1 MAFITELDVV
11 NRCLATM
18 GELPINSLE
27 GTRNPIVTNA
37 RSAFR
42 DVGIEEQAQGWW
54 FNTEIVKL
62 SPQGAEPAEPGY
74 YRPPTDCLSLAT
86 KDDFNPSW
94 LSVRNRKLY
103 DNGRAEFY
111 TGTQDMQVKIIRL
124 IPFDDLPY
132 NAQRLIRDSVVFKFQ
147 MDYDGDE
154 LKIQQAEA
162 RYTEAYAI
170 CMADHIRSVK
180 ANLLYKGSYGSAV
193 VRSRLPTGRTGRWR
207 G

>member
-27 GTRNPIVTNA
+27 GSRNPIVTNA
-37 RSAFR
+37 RVAFN

-54 FNTEIVKL
+54 FNSEVVTL
-62 SPQGAEPAEPGY
+62 QPQSAVPGQPGIY
-74 YRPPTDCLSLAT
+74 QPPSDCLALST
-86 KDDFNPSW
+86 VRDVNPEW
-94 LSVRNRKLY
+94 LSIRNRQLY
-103 DNGRAEFY
+103 DNGKAEYY
-111 TGTQDMQVKIIRL
+111 TGTQPMRVHIIRL

-147 MDYDGDE
+147 MDYDGDQ

-170 CMADHIRSVK
+170 CMADHTRSVK
-180 ANLLYKGSYGSAV
+180 ANLLYKGSAGSTLM
-193 VRSRLPTGRTGRWR
+193 RSRYAYGATGRWR

>member
-1 MAFITELDVV
+1 MSFITELDVV

-42 DVGIEEQAQGWW
+42 DVGIEEQAPGWW
-54 FNTEIVKL
+54 FNTEIVEL
-62 SPQGAEPAEPGY
+62 DPQGAEPGVPGF

-94 LSVRNRKLY
+94 LSIRNRKLY
-103 DNGRAEFY
+103 DNGKASFH
-111 TGTQDMQVKIIRL
+111 TGTNRMQVKIVRL

-132 NAQRLIRDSVVFKFQ
+132 NAQRLIRDSVVLKFQ

-154 LKIQQAEA
+154 LKIRQAEA
-162 RYTEAYAI
+162 SYSAAYGI
-170 CMADHIRSVK
+170 CMSDHIRSVK
-180 ANLLYKGSYGSAV
+180 ANLLYKGSAGSAV
-193 VRSRLPTGRTGRWR
+193 ARSRIPYGRVGRWR
-207 G
+207 S

>member
-11 NRCLATM
+11 NRCLSTM

-37 RSAFR
+37 RVAFN
-42 DVGIEEQAQGWW
+42 DVNIEEQAQGWW
-54 FNTEIVKL
+54 FNTEIVSL
-62 SPQGAEPAEPGY
+62 LPQTSTPGVPGI
-74 YRPPTDCLSLAT
+74 YRPPTDCLSLST
-86 KDDFNPSW
+86 VGDFNPEW
-94 LSVRNRKLY
+94 LSIRNRQLY
-103 DNGRAEFY
+103 DNGKAEY
-111 TGTQDMQVKIIRL
+111 HTGTQPMRVKIVRL
-124 IPFDDLPY
+124 VPFDDLPY

-170 CMADHIRSVK
+170 CMADHTRSVK
-180 ANLLYKGSYGSAV
+180 ANLLYKGAAGSTLA
-193 VRSRLPTGRTGRWR
+193 RSRIPYGATGRWR
-207 G
+207 T